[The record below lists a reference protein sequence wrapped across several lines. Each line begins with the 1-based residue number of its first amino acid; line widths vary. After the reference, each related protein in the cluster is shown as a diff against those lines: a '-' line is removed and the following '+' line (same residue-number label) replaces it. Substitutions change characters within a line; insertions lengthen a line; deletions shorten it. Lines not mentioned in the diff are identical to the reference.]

1 MNRDKEMF
9 IRIPSEL
16 SLMRHIRV
24 GIRECLAL
32 HDAELQESAAMV
44 AWELVENAIKY
55 GERAREEQLA
65 TFRFRLAA
73 ARVVID
79 VASGLASR
87 ADYEEV
93 ASRIRD
99 IEAEPDKMKLYI
111 ERLQAL
117 VEHGPQGPTR
127 LGLYR
132 ISAEGRFH
140 LSCQERDGMLVVS
153 ATRALGG

>member
-1 MNRDKEMF
+1 MNRDKEIF
-9 IRIPSEL
+9 IHIPSEL

-24 GIRECLAL
+24 GIRDCMAQ
-32 HDAELQESAAMV
+32 HDAELRESAAMV

-55 GERAREEQLA
+55 GERAREDQLA
-65 TFRFRLAA
+65 TFRFRLAPGDVTIA
-73 ARVVID
+73 

-93 ASRIRD
+93 AGRIRD

-117 VEHGPQGPTR
+117 LEHGPHGPTR

-140 LSCQERDGMLVVS
+140 LRCQERDGMLVVT
-153 ATRALGG
+153 ATRELGG